1 MLHSASHWDSCGQ
14 TRPQI
19 AGSGFAERR
28 ILAAAAMSPV
38 ATVDEIRDRDLYRAT
53 VDAHRLLAAQTALG
67 FERGVG
73 QRVALVHF
81 AEVVCALARVAH
93 RHGRFLRAL

>member
-28 ILAAAAMSPV
+28 IFAAPAMSPV
-38 ATVDEIRDRDLYRAT
+38 ATAWMKSGIGIFTGQPSTHTGSWQRRQRSASNAAW
-53 VDAHRLLAAQTALG
+53 DA
-67 FERGVG
+67 V
-73 QRVALVHF
+73 
-81 AEVVCALARVAH
+81 
-93 RHGRFLRAL
+93 